1 MKSLFNEIIDC
12 AYGEAICYDMS
23 GYYAHCIDEKLSKL
37 CKSLEEKYPFVKF
50 THEYIDFTCE
60 FKIIVNVGRIT
71 SKQLD
76 KIAAELPGMKM
87 NIADSNR
94 IEFSIDDEKYFENN
108 FINGDHQVTGKS
120 LLKKYGLKVFE

>member
-1 MKSLFNEIIDC
+1 MDSLFNEIIDC

-23 GYYAHCIDEKLSKL
+23 GYYSSCIDEKLSEL

-50 THEYIDFTCE
+50 TQDYVDFTCE
-60 FKIIVNVGRIT
+60 FKIIVTVGRIT
-71 SKQLD
+71 SGQLD

-94 IEFSIDDEKYFENN
+94 IEFSIDDEKYFENT
-108 FINGDHQVTGKS
+108 FINGDHRRTGKA